1 MTLGG
6 ETDLRFVGYTNSD
19 WANCLDTRRS
29 VGGFGFTLGSGL
41 VSWNAKK
48 QKTVTSSS
56 CEAEYTFEASK
67 EAIWLRTLLTELKF
81 IHPSTPTTI
90 LCDNKAAIF
99 LSSDPAMHSQV
110 KHIDIQY
117 HFLRE
122 HQEKFIR
129 LAWSGM
135 SGWSGRFN
143 CQKSLPSHFSQ
154 RVQSKQLALAYI
166 NTKDNIADLFT
177 KALTPG
183 PFARLRTFGGL
194 R

>member
-6 ETDLRFVGYTNSD
+6 ETDLRLMGYTDLD

-41 VSWNAKK
+41 ISWNVKK
-48 QKTVTSSS
+48 QKTITSSS
-56 CEAEYTFEASK
+56 CEAEYTAAFEASK
-67 EAIWLRTLLTELKF
+67 EVIWLCTLLTELKF
-81 IHPSTPTTI
+81 IHPSMPTTI
-90 LCDNKAAIF
+90 LCNNKAAIF

-117 HFLRE
+117 HFL
-122 HQEKFIR
+122 HKQ
-129 LAWSGM
+129 
-135 SGWSGRFN
+135 
-143 CQKSLPSHFSQ
+143 
-154 RVQSKQLALAYI
+154 VQSKELALMYI

-183 PFARLRTFGGL
+183 PFACLQTFGGL
-194 R
+194 C